1 MSLCVS
7 TDHPK
12 ALPTDPLMEPQMAS
26 MDTVS
31 FILNACSA
39 YNYISHMRH
48 FDTDTNTGRVLKN
61 VNGRYF
67 IVVRAAERKVKPV
80 QIMGA
85 YFSLKTRLLSGF
97 SLFLIK

>member
-1 MSLCVS
+1 
-7 TDHPK
+7 
-12 ALPTDPLMEPQMAS
+12 MAS

-48 FDTDTNTGRVLKN
+48 FDTDTNTGRDFKN
-61 VNGRYF
+61 INGRYF
-67 IVVRAAERKVKPV
+67 IVVRAAEKKMKPV

-85 YFSLKTRLLSGF
+85 YFSKHASRPVFLSF
-97 SLFLIK
+97 